1 LHRLAP
7 GRLGSVAT
15 LKLYDYPASG
25 NCLKVRILLAHL
37 ELDYE
42 RIHTDIFGGDTL
54 SESYAAKNPARQTPL
69 LEIDGTYLPESSAIL
84 WYLAEGTQYLPAD
97 PLSRANVLRW
107 LLFEQGWVSAISGLR
122 FRLQTGRLEPDDPSV
137 APRRESGRRAL
148 AALERHLDVH
158 TFLVDDYSIADI
170 ANYAYV
176 HVAPEIEIPLD
187 EFPSVARWI
196 NAVEDQ
202 PGFVNDLLPLPES
215 SRLQRGLSLYG

>member
-1 LHRLAP
+1 
-7 GRLGSVAT
+7 VAT
-15 LKLYDYPASG
+15 LRLYDYPASG
-25 NCLKVRILLAHL
+25 NCQKVRILLAHL

-42 RIHTDIFGGDTL
+42 RVYTDIFGGDTL

-84 WYLAEGTQYLPAD
+84 WYLAEGTQYLPAH

-122 FRLQTGRLEPDDPSV
+122 FRLQTGRLDPDDASV

-148 AALERHLDVH
+148 AALERQLGEH

-176 HVAPEIEIPLD
+176 HVAPEIEMQLE
-187 EFPSVARWI
+187 EFPAVARWI
-196 NAVEDQ
+196 NAIEDQ

-215 SRLQRGLSLYG
+215 SRLRRGLSLYG